1 MVPVPEGETLEALNE
16 QILSECL
23 SYGNHK
29 ISGRDKKVSEL
40 FQAEKSHLLTIPE
53 VPFSNVQI
61 YNRKADKYATV
72 IVDKNRYSVPVSHVG
87 LKMRVLLHVD
97 RVDIIYGGKKI
108 AIHERLYGN
117 NKWSLH
123 PEHYLELIKQ
133 RPLSFNSA
141 RPIRQWRKSWP
152 EAYNRLLARFC
163 EAQGETKGIKD
174 FISVLM
180 LHKDYQA
187 PDVETAVELALQCNV
202 SFSEGVRH
210 LLLYTEDTGF
220 QQLPLENW
228 SSFPSPDLTEYAQ
241 LGGVR

>member
-1 MVPVPEGETLEALNE
+1 MSRADPL
-16 QILSECL
+16 CL
-23 SYGNHK
+23 
-29 ISGRDKKVSEL
+29 L
-40 FQAEKSHLLTIPE
+40 LLTIPE

-108 AIHERLYGN
+108 ATHERLYGN

-123 PEHYLELIKQ
+123 PEYYLELIKQ
-133 RPLSFNSA
+133 RLLSFNSA

-152 EAYNRLLARFC
+152 EAYNHLLTRFC